1 MFLHPKNMFC
11 SVAELN
17 LTMYFLYTEKIVMI
31 LLIHYITLLI
41 CDKVM
46 LGYDH
51 KSNLLPLIL
60 VLMLTTE

>member
-1 MFLHPKNMFC
+1 
-11 SVAELN
+11 
-17 LTMYFLYTEKIVMI
+17 MYFLCTEKIVMI